1 MCGACI
7 RRMERHLGGADVEL
21 TLLFAD
27 LRGSTALA
35 GQMTPTDYRSLV
47 NDFYAVAARDI
58 EASGG
63 IVNKYLGDG
72 VFAIFVPGFSG
83 SDHAQRGIE
92 AARRILQDTEA
103 PATLQPGGNPL
114 AVGIGLH
121 TGTAYVG
128 VLGEAG
134 HLLDFTALGD
144 AVNLTERLSS
154 AASAREILI
163 SDDAMRAGGGDI
175 RGLTLRELHLKG
187 IDQPVAAWSGH

>member
-27 LRGSTALA
+27 LRGSTELA
-35 GQMTPTDYRSLV
+35 GELTATDYRRLV
-47 NDFYAVAARDI
+47 NGFYAVAARDI

-83 SDHAQRGIE
+83 SDHAQLGID
-92 AARRILQDTEA
+92 AARRILHDTDA
-103 PATLQPGGNPL
+103 LARLQPGGKPL

-154 AASAREILI
+154 AAAAR
-163 SDDAMRAGGGDI
+163 
-175 RGLTLRELHLKG
+175 
-187 IDQPVAAWSGH
+187 

>member
-27 LRGSTALA
+27 LRGSTELA
-35 GQMTPTDYRSLV
+35 GQLTPTAYRSFV

-83 SDHAQRGIE
+83 SDHAQRGID
-92 AARRILQDTEA
+92 AARRILRDTEA
-103 PATLQPGGNPL
+103 PVPPQPGGNPL

-134 HLLDFTALGD
+134 HLSTS
-144 AVNLTERLSS
+144 RRS
-154 AASAREILI
+154 
-163 SDDAMRAGGGDI
+163 AMR
-175 RGLTLRELHLKG
+175 
-187 IDQPVAAWSGH
+187 